1 MQSSTHAARNA
12 ASRTA
17 LIFAILAMMPGVAM
31 AQDQQQEQDP
41 LQTAQDSSGVEAA
54 PADAA
59 EADGNAVP
67 EAGIVVTGTRLGSN
81 FKAPTPVTSIG
92 SERLNALSINNV
104 GEALNQLPSFRPSS
118 GPAAQA
124 NLGGNIG
131 ARLLDLRG
139 LDPQRTLVLVDGRR
153 FVPST
158 VQGSVDTNLIPSS
171 LVRTI
176 DVVTGGAS
184 AAYGSDAVAGV
195 VNFVLDR
202 KKEGLD
208 GQIAGGVSQR
218 GDDGNIFA
226 SLAGGTR
233 IGDRI
238 HVIGAIEYEKLEG
251 LGNCTTRAFCNSQT
265 LILGNTPPGAGGL
278 PANLIVAGVNTSTMS
293 PGGLINRSYNA
304 AGQVI
309 GTTASDPLR
318 GTKFLADG
326 TPAPFQYG
334 TLVGPLFMLG
344 GEGQGRNGFISGLK
358 LKVPLERVSAYTALT
373 ADLTD
378 AVTLNADLSYGK
390 VTGSVDGALFRDF
403 NGTLLGRIKRDN
415 PFIPAS
421 VAAAM
426 DANGVSSFILGKAA
440 FDIGPGRATST
451 TETYRGVLGIRA
463 DLGSSWTVEAS
474 YQYGRTNFT
483 QTATNLIN
491 QANLLKATDA
501 VRANGQIVCRVNA
514 DASTANDDAA
524 CRPYNPFG
532 EGNYSPEA
540 LAYITGDGLQRT
552 VNEQHVAGVD
562 LRGDLF
568 QLPAGAVALAIG
580 AEYRRDTVNGTT
592 DAVSAAN
599 GFYSLNG
606 SALSG
611 GVTVKEAFAEIAV
624 PVLRDSPLGYAL
636 DLNGAIRR
644 TDYSTSGAVTTW
656 KAGAVYEPVAGI
668 RLRGTRSRDIRAPN
682 IFELFGPLTRRSI
695 GLSDPLN
702 GGLQTNPNVI
712 TGSNADLRVEKADS
726 LTLGVVLAPSDGF
739 FRRMRLSVDYYD
751 IKVRDAIGA
760 LGAQTLVNRCAQGA
774 TAFCSQITRDASNQI
789 LEVRDVILNSNA
801 LKTSGFDIEFQYQQ
815 PLGSIGN
822 LNAQVI
828 ANITDKLTTTDA
840 LGEVDRAGQTG
851 QRTGTIAGVPDY
863 VIDGVLTWTKG
874 DFQLTGHGRYIP
886 SGLYWTNFVGPDQ
899 DGYAVTLPN
908 SVDNNRVPSRFY
920 LDLTAR
926 VNIDPGNGRTFQL
939 FATVNN
945 LLDRDPPAIPGPS
958 GGTNQILFDP
968 VGRAFKVGAR
978 FHFGG

>member
-1 MQSSTHAARNA
+1 MRSNTKVALNGASFLAIISAVVSVLPNA
-12 ASRTA
+12 A
-17 LIFAILAMMPGVAM
+17 F
-31 AQDQQQEQDP
+31 AQDQASQVQLDP
-41 LQTAQDSSGVEAA
+41 AA
-54 PADAA
+54 P
-59 EADGNAVP
+59 EADQPAEP
-67 EAGIVVTGTRLGSN
+67 ESASAPAEAGIVVTGTRLGSSFN
-81 FKAPTPVTSIG
+81 APTPVTSIG
-92 SERLNALSINNV
+92 AERLNALGINNV
-104 GEALNQLPSFRPSS
+104 GEALNQLPSFRAST

-124 NLGGNIG
+124 NLAGNIG

-158 VQGSVDTNLIPSS
+158 VQGSVDTKLIPTS

-202 KKEGLD
+202 KKVGLD
-208 GQIAGGVSQR
+208 GQITAGISER
-218 GDDGNIFA
+218 GDDGNVFA
-226 SLAGGTR
+226 SLAGGTSL
-233 IGDRI
+233 GDRI
-238 HVIGAIEYEKLEG
+238 HVIGAVEYEKLEG
-251 LGNCTTRAFCNSQT
+251 LGDCTTRAFCNSQT

-309 GTTASDPLR
+309 GSAATDPLR

-358 LKVPLERVSAYTALT
+358 LKVPLERISAYGALT

-378 AVTLNADLSYGK
+378 DVTLNADLSYGK
-390 VTGSVDGALFRDF
+390 VTGTVDGALFRDF

-415 PFIPAS
+415 PFIPS
-421 VAAAM
+421 TVAAAM
-426 DANGVSSFILGKAA
+426 DANGVASFILGKAA

-451 TETYRGVLGIRA
+451 TETYRGVLGVKA
-463 DLGSSWTVEAS
+463 NLGGNWTIEGS

-483 QTATNLIN
+483 QRATNLIN

-501 VRANGQIVCRVNA
+501 VRVNGQIVCRVNA
-514 DASTANDDAA
+514 DANTGNDDAA

-532 EGNYSPEA
+532 EGNYSAQA
-540 LAYITGDGLQRT
+540 LGYITGDGLQRT
-552 VNEQHVAGVD
+552 VNEQHVASVD

-568 QLPAGAVALAIG
+568 QLPAGPVAVAIG
-580 AEYRRDTVNGTT
+580 AEYRRDTVAGTT
-592 DAVSAAN
+592 DAISAVN

-611 GVTVKEAFAEIAV
+611 GVTVKEAFGEIAV
-624 PVLRDSPLGYAL
+624 PVLRDSSLGQAL
-636 DLNGAIRR
+636 DLNGAVRR

-656 KAGAVYEPVAGI
+656 KAGAVYEPIEGI
-668 RLRGTRSRDIRAPN
+668 RFRGTRSRDIRAPN
-682 IFELFGPLTRRSI
+682 IFELFGPQTRRSI

-712 TGSNADLRVEKADS
+712 TGSNSDLRVEKADS
-726 LTLGVVLAPSDGF
+726 LTLGVVIAPRGGF
-739 FRRMRLSVDYYD
+739 LGRVRLSVDYYD
-751 IKVRDAIGA
+751 IKVADAIGA

-801 LKTSGFDIEFQYQQ
+801 LNTSGYDIELQYRQ
-815 PLGSIGN
+815 PLGDLGS
-822 LNAQVI
+822 LNTQLI
-828 ANITDKLTTTDA
+828 ANITEKLTTVDA
-840 LGEVDRAGQTG
+840 LGAVDRAGQTG

-863 VIDGVLTWTKG
+863 VIDGVVTWTKG

-886 SGLYWTNFVGPDQ
+886 SGIYWTNFVGPDQ
-899 DGYAVTLPN
+899 DGYAVNLPN

-920 LDLTAR
+920 LDMTAR
-926 VNIDPGNGRTFQL
+926 INVGAGTGRTFQL